1 MPSWTWVTT
10 LRNLTAAERRPS
22 RCRLFFSGCPLVL
35 ELRIGP
41 HDSPGTN
48 ARVGRGDREVWGNP
62 PKLLESVQEIG
73 NADAHRATEWRK
85 VDLPAFALN
94 ISPRTQSL
102 PTRKQLEQLLES
114 DPDDVFLQYALA
126 KACVSEGDL
135 EVGLSKFQE
144 VIDRHPEYVPSY
156 FQKGQ
161 ALAEQGR
168 AVEAR
173 TVLTQGIYAARH
185 AGDRHAE
192 AEMTEFLEAL
202 GSDS

>member
-1 MPSWTWVTT
+1 M
-10 LRNLTAAERRPS
+10 
-22 RCRLFFSGCPLVL
+22 
-35 ELRIGP
+35 
-41 HDSPGTN
+41 
-48 ARVGRGDREVWGNP
+48 
-62 PKLLESVQEIG
+62 
-73 NADAHRATEWRK
+73 
-85 VDLPAFALN
+85 
-94 ISPRTQSL
+94 

-126 KACVSEGDL
+126 KACVTEGDL
-135 EVGLSKFQE
+135 ETGLIKFQK
-144 VIDRHPEYVPSY
+144 VIDGHPEYVPAY

-173 TVLTQGIYAARH
+173 SILTQGIQAARQ

-192 AEMTEFLEAL
+192 SEMTEFLEAI